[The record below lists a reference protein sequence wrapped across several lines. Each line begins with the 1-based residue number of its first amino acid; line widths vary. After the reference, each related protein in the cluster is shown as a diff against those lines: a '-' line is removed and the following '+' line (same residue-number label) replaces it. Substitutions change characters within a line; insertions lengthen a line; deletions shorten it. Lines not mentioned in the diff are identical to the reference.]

1 MMEGLDMMIRKTG
14 TAMTDED
21 LKAAME
27 AIRQANERVRQSP
40 ENARRFLDK
49 IYPPA
54 AEKDDAE

>member
-1 MMEGLDMMIRKTG
+1 MMIRKTG

-49 IYPPA
+49 IYSPTA
-54 AEKDDAE
+54 DKDDTE